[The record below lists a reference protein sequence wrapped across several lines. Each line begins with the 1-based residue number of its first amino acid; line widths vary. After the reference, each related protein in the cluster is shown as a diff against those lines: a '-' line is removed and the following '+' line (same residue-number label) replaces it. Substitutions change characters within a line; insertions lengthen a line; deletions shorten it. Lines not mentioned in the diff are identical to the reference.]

1 MNILIML
8 GPLLGLAL
16 GGVLVFFAYRQ
27 GISDG
32 QKVQDKV
39 QVVQPKPIKHEEPT
53 VDLFAEGIQNIMNYN
68 GKKKE

>member
-32 QKVQDKV
+32 QKVEANV
-39 QVVQPKPIKHEEPT
+39 QVVQPKSEKHKEADA
-53 VDLFAEGIQNIMNYN
+53 DLFAEGIQNIMNYD
-68 GKKKE
+68 GIKK